1 MSSLVECFDQFVKEK
16 NLLKQEENFFI
27 LKGEGEKS
35 ETKILVPKSSDI
47 VVFNVRTNSHSKFVT
62 EGYYNQN
69 CDYIFIKIKKDEIN
83 FLLCELK
90 ASENKIKK
98 GYQQLKCSIPLAHY
112 LKKLLDTHFENYSQT
127 EIKYKK
133 ILIIKKERK
142 KR

>member
-1 MSSLVECFDQFVKEK
+1 MSSLVESFLIYLLRRK

-69 CDYIFIKIKKDEIN
+69 CDYHFHKKNVSKIVVLFFHSN
-83 FLLCELK
+83 LL
-90 ASENKIKK
+90 
-98 GYQQLKCSIPLAHY
+98 Y
-112 LKKLLDTHFENYSQT
+112 LQNDST
-127 EIKYKK
+127 
-133 ILIIKKERK
+133 
-142 KR
+142 